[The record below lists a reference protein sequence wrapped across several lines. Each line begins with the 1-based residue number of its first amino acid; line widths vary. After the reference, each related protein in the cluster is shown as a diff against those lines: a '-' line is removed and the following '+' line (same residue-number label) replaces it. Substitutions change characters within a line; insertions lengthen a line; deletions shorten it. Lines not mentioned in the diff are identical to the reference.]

1 LFCFVLWYWVIE
13 PSLMCVRQ
21 VFYHLSHTPRPFVLV
36 HFEIGSCF
44 LLRTAWTVVILSFN
58 ASCSSWDDRHTP
70 SLLAFSVEMG
80 SHKIFAWAGLEP
92 RSSAS

>member
-1 LFCFVLWYWVIE
+1 
-13 PSLMCVRQ
+13 
-21 VFYHLSHTPRPFVLV
+21 
-36 HFEIGSCF
+36 